1 MCILARELVI
11 KKPPGRVTAPCR
23 APRRRRSGAVM
34 VEMALTL
41 PIFLLLVFGII
52 EFGRALMVQQVVTNA
67 AREGAR
73 HGVLPGVTTAAAKQ
87 KVKDHLAA
95 ENLDVPQAT
104 ITVTP
109 AELSTTKTGTMI
121 MVSVSIPYS
130 AVGWVAQPWFVGGTN
145 LKSQCTMR
153 HE

>member
-1 MCILARELVI
+1 
-11 KKPPGRVTAPCR
+11 
-23 APRRRRSGAVM
+23 M

-41 PIFLLLVFGII
+41 PLFLLLVLGII
-52 EFGRALMVQQVVTNA
+52 EFGQALMVQQVVTNA

-109 AELSTTKTGTMI
+109 AELSTAKTGTMV

-130 AVGWVAQPWFVGGTN
+130 AVGWFAQPWFVGGTN
-145 LKSQCTMR
+145 LKSQCAMR